1 MQLDLTDIHKRF
13 DGQSALDG
21 VTLRLAD
28 FHSLALLGP
37 SGGGKSTLLRIIAGL
52 ETPDSGSVEI
62 NGVPLVFSDEQ
73 LLQHRRTI
81 GTVFQAFNLFPHL
94 SALENITLPLEKVHG
109 YSRDE
114 AVAYAYELLSR
125 FQLQPH
131 AGKKPA
137 QLSGGQQQRVAIA
150 RAIAAK
156 PRFLLFDEPTSAL
169 DPEMTAEVLDII
181 AELRREGR
189 DLILVTHEMGFA
201 RQVAD
206 QCLFLADGRLVEAGP
221 AARLFEAP
229 EQPAVRNFLA
239 RVLRY

>member
-1 MQLDLTDIHKRF
+1 M
-13 DGQSALDG
+13 AYA
-21 VTLRLAD
+21 V
-28 FHSLALLGP
+28 
-37 SGGGKSTLLRIIAGL
+37 
-52 ETPDSGSVEI
+52 
-62 NGVPLVFSDEQ
+62 Q
-73 LLQHRRTI
+73 LL
-81 GTVFQAFNLFPHL
+81 N
-94 SALENITLPLEKVHG
+94 
-109 YSRDE
+109 
-114 AVAYAYELLSR
+114 R

-150 RAIAAK
+150 RAIAVK

-181 AELRREGR
+181 AELRQEGR
-189 DLILVTHEMGFA
+189 DLIMVTHEMGFA

-206 QCLFLADGRLVEAGP
+206 HCLFLADGHLVEAGP
-221 AARLFEAP
+221 ASRLFDAP